1 MPTIP
6 ANDNDGASIARHAQP
21 ITISSA
27 NCLAL
32 TGMSWSWV
40 VRFARAHGVPI
51 WRVGSR
57 KQVIP
62 GPQLAAAMEAAN
74 AAAGQA
80 EPLTADDECAR
91 LEREFQARR
100 RQRA

>member
-1 MPTIP
+1 MPTTP
-6 ANDNDGASIARHAQP
+6 ANDNSIARHAQP

-40 VRFARAHGVPI
+40 TRFARAHGVPI

-62 GPQLAAAMEAAN
+62 GAPLLAAMEAAN
-74 AAAGQA
+74 AAPRTDDDVCA
-80 EPLTADDECAR
+80 ELDRKYAAKWAR
-91 LEREFQARR
+91 
-100 RQRA
+100 